1 METPVERIVAFTV
14 VPFAFIAIT
23 FWDRFLRSR
32 TPRLFRPFA
41 TSAVL
46 VAVLTFSV
54 HSLRTFHFRPIEA
67 WRATARTIE
76 NHFPKGTEIVV
87 QFRPQ
92 WLKAYLS
99 ADYPLTPNFDAPKF
113 LAGEQIVVDPS
124 FDPKAHFPVR
134 DLAKGYLMKAVPQRR
149 GGMQKSTSHRVE
161 VSHQTRQRVTPT
173 PVKEIVCSDW
183 RLRCAAS
190 MIRIRI

>member
-1 METPVERIVAFTV
+1 MARSAKQYGSSRGAPSSWWFSLSTWPAPSGMVSGI
-14 VPFAFIAIT
+14 AFIAIT

-134 DLAKGYLMKAVPQRR
+134 DLPKGYLMKAVPQRR
-149 GGMQKSTSHRVE
+149 GGMQKIYFAPR
-161 VSHQTRQRVTPT
+161 
-173 PVKEIVCSDW
+173 
-183 RLRCAAS
+183 
-190 MIRIRI
+190 

>member
-1 METPVERIVAFTV
+1 VRTAQERASLCVGLSIFVMFVVCLKMETPVERTVAFTV

-99 ADYPLTPNFDAPKF
+99 ADYPLTPNLDAPKF

-134 DLAKGYLMKAVPQRR
+134 DLPKGYLMKAVPQRR
-149 GGMQKSTSHRVE
+149 GGMQKIYFAPR
-161 VSHQTRQRVTPT
+161 
-173 PVKEIVCSDW
+173 
-183 RLRCAAS
+183 
-190 MIRIRI
+190 